1 MSEQTK
7 GENRPIPSKNL
18 SQVPQDAV
26 SFVEIGP
33 DAEGQRLDNFLMK
46 LGRRVPKSHIYRDRK
61 SVV

>member
-46 LGRRVPKSHIYRDRK
+46 LGITAAGTVIDLHDIPF
-61 SVV
+61 